1 MNHRHL
7 LSYTIVVV
15 NLVTEVY
22 FNMPLGEAKHHQL
35 FADVILVLVL
45 LYLSQ
50 HPDNLSR
57 TMLQKLMMLLIFK
70 TPE

>member
-7 LSYTIVVV
+7 LSYTIVVA

-22 FNMPLGEAKHHQL
+22 FNMPLGEAKLHQL